1 MRAKLL
7 PWVLGF
13 QGAYYALTGL
23 WALVSLESFSRV
35 TGHAGDPFEM
45 HSIAAMALVLG
56 LFFIR
61 SAREPSLRRPAG
73 ALALGIAVA
82 VLVPELIYLPQIG
95 NPVLFWVD
103 FAEETAVAVVL
114 AAILLPPRKR

>member
-1 MRAKLL
+1 MRPKLL
-7 PWVLGF
+7 PWVLGV

-56 LFFIR
+56 LFFVW
-61 SAREPSLRRPAG
+61 SARHAALRRPVG

-82 VLVPELIYLPQIG
+82 VLVPELIYLPRIG

-103 FAEETAVAVVL
+103 FAEETVVALVL
-114 AAILLPPRKR
+114 AVILLPPPRR